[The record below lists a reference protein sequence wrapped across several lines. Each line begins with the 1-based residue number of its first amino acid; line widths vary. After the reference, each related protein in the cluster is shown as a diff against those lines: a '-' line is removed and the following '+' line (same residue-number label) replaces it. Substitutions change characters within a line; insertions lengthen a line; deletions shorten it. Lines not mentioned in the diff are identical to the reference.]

1 MWYLLVSVAVRVS
14 GISGLVRMCSWKC
27 SRGLLLL
34 RIAWSVGV
42 CRRLLIFLFVVSV
55 RLGVCSF
62 FAKWLFGLCF
72 IHVVCVLCVVVED
85 IFWDCAYI

>member
-1 MWYLLVSVAVRVS
+1 MSKA
-14 GISGLVRMCSWKC
+14 
-27 SRGLLLL
+27 
-34 RIAWSVGV
+34 AD
-42 CRRLLIFLFVVSV
+42 FPFVVSV

-85 IFWDCAYI
+85 VFWDCAYIYNNKV